1 MALPFAK
8 RILRLRCMALDAHVA
23 GMDEDEE
30 WTRRCGSYPHVVP
43 RMYLVDHFGSTGG

>member
-30 WTRRCGSYPHVVP
+30 SAVADVVP
-43 RMYLVDHFGSTGG
+43 GMYLVDHFGRG